1 MERPRIPLDEA
12 QRLAA
17 LHATRL
23 LGSAPEETFDRIT
36 RTAARLFHVPIAL
49 VSLIDKD
56 RQWFKSRI
64 GLDACETPRDVSFC
78 GHAILSDEPLVVPDA
93 ARDAR
98 FVDNPLVTGAPHLR
112 FYAGVQLYSVERKKI
127 GTLCVIDRKPR
138 RLGPDDLDALR
149 DLARMI
155 EQLVYHRQLAM
166 AAQSMSERLQDEQ
179 SARGCAVPG
188 HAAPSGELAW
198 LVAHDLLTGLP
209 NRQAMLR
216 AIQHSIALWREHGRP
231 ALVACI
237 NVDRFK
243 HFNELLGHRAG
254 DQILVAIA
262 TSLQALLREGDML
275 ARAGSD
281 EFLVL
286 LHARD
291 EHPEPE
297 RALDRIMNA
306 VNRAI
311 PIPGGEIA
319 LTCCIGSALLP
330 QDGTD
335 ADALLNNAVTA
346 LRHAK
351 AQGRGAMVR
360 FTPDLRTEH
369 GRRLTLESHL
379 RRAIAQEELFV
390 EYQPKVDLRSETLA
404 GFEALVRWRHPDY
417 GVIRPDEFIP
427 IAEESGMI
435 VAVGEWVLRSAVVQL
450 GAWRAQG
457 LPPVPVAVNLSARQ
471 FLQSDVVATVGAQLE
486 QSGLSPALLELE
498 LTESVSMA
506 DPERSVVVMRGLGAL
521 GVMLSIDDFGTGYS
535 SFAYLRRLPLDKLKI
550 DKSFVQDM
558 AHSAESSAI
567 VQAIVAMAHR
577 LQLAV
582 IAEGVETA
590 DQVAALR
597 KAECDQIQGYYY
609 SRPLPAEDCAG
620 FIRRYCAESA
630 AESANTSGRPAAAG

>member
-36 RTAARLFHVPIAL
+36 RTAARLLGVPIAL

-56 RQWFKSRI
+56 RQWFKSRT
-64 GLDACETPRDVSFC
+64 GLDACETSREISFC
-78 GHAILSDEPLVVPDA
+78 GHAILTDEPLVVPDA
-93 ARDAR
+93 AQDAR
-98 FVDNPLVTGAPHLR
+98 FVDNPLVTGDMHLR
-112 FYAGVQLYSVERKKI
+112 FYAGVQLYSVDRKKI
-127 GTLCVIDRKPR
+127 GTLCVIDSKPR
-138 RLGPDDLDALR
+138 QLGPGELDALR
-149 DLARMI
+149 DLARMV

-166 AAQSMSERLQDEQ
+166 AAQSLSERLQDASQ
-179 SARGCAVPG
+179 APG
-188 HAAPSGELAW
+188 GAAPASGELAW

-216 AIQHSIALWREHGRP
+216 AIQGSVNSWRADGTP

-243 HFNELLGHRAG
+243 RFNETLGHRAG
-254 DQILVAIA
+254 DDILVGLA
-262 TSLQALLREGDML
+262 TSLQSLLREGDML

-286 LHARD
+286 LHARG
-291 EHPEPE
+291 EQPEPE
-297 RALDRIMNA
+297 RALDRIMA
-306 VNRAI
+306 ASNRAV
-311 PIPGGEIA
+311 PTPEGEIA
-319 LTCCIGSALLP
+319 LTCSIGTTLLP
-330 QDGTD
+330 QDGDD

-346 LRHAK
+346 MRHAK
-351 AQGRGAMVR
+351 AQGRGAIVR

-379 RRAIAQEELFV
+379 RRAIAQDELFLQ
-390 EYQPKVDLRSETLA
+390 YQPKVDLRSGGLA
-404 GFEALVRWRHPDY
+404 GFEALVRWRHPEY
-417 GVIRPDEFIP
+417 GVIPPDEFIP

-435 VAVGEWVLRSAVVQL
+435 VPIGEWVLRSAVAQL
-450 GAWRAQG
+450 AAWRADG
-457 LPPVPVAVNLSARQ
+457 LPPAPVAVNLSARQ
-471 FLQSDVVATVGAQLE
+471 FLQSDVIAMVDEQLRE
-486 QSGLSPALLELE
+486 SGLEPALLELE

-506 DPERSVVVMRGLGAL
+506 DPERSVVVMRGLGDL

-535 SFAYLRRLPLDKLKI
+535 SFGYLRRLPLDKLKI

-597 KAECDQIQGYYY
+597 KADCDQIQGYYY
-609 SRPLPAEDCAG
+609 SRPLAVDDCAA
-620 FIRRYCAESA
+620 FIRRY
-630 AESANTSGRPAAAG
+630 AAGRAGA

>member
-36 RTAARLFHVPIAL
+36 RTAARLLDVPIAL
-49 VSLIDKD
+49 VSLVDKD
-56 RQWFKSRI
+56 RQWFKSRT

-78 GHAILSDEPLVVPDA
+78 GHAILADEPLVVPDA
-93 ARDAR
+93 ASDAR
-98 FVDNPLVTGAPHLR
+98 FADNPLVTGSPHLR
-112 FYAGVQLYSVERKKI
+112 FYAGVQLYSVDRKKI

-138 RLGPDDLDALR
+138 QLAAGELDALR
-149 DLARMI
+149 DLARMV

-166 AAQSMSERLQDEQ
+166 AAQSLSERLDDECQ
-179 SARGCAVPG
+179 GREHG
-188 HAAPSGELAW
+188 AAPNGELAW

-216 AIQHSIALWREHGRP
+216 AIQQSITGWREDGTP

-243 HFNELLGHRAG
+243 RFNELLGHRAG
-254 DQILVAIA
+254 DEILVAIA

-281 EFLVL
+281 EFLLL
-286 LHARD
+286 LHARG

-297 RALDRIMNA
+297 RALDRIMA
-306 VNRAI
+306 AANRAI
-311 PIPGGEIA
+311 PTPDGEIA
-319 LTCCIGSALLP
+319 LTCSIGTTLLP
-330 QDGTD
+330 QDGDD

-346 LRHAK
+346 MRTAK
-351 AQGRGAMVR
+351 AQGRGQIVR
-360 FTPDLRTEH
+360 FNPSLRTEH
-369 GRRLTLESHL
+369 GRRFTLESHL
-379 RRAIAQEELFV
+379 RRAIAQDELFV
-390 EYQPKVDLRSETLA
+390 QYQPKVDLRSGTLA
-404 GFEALVRWRHPDY
+404 GFEALVRWRHPEY
-417 GVIRPDEFIP
+417 GVIPPDEFIP
-427 IAEESGMI
+427 IAEETGMI
-435 VAVGEWVLRSAVVQL
+435 VPIGEWVLHTAVAQL
-450 GAWRAQG
+450 AAWRPDG
-457 LPPVPVAVNLSARQ
+457 LPLAPVAVNLSARQ
-471 FLQSDVVATVGAQLE
+471 FLQSDVIAMVGEQLK
-486 QSGLSPALLELE
+486 QSGLEPTLLELE

-506 DPERSVVVMRGLGAL
+506 DPERSVVVMRGLGDL

-597 KAECDQIQGYYY
+597 KADCDQIQGYYY
-609 SRPLPAEDCAG
+609 SKPLAAEDCAE
-620 FIRRYCAESA
+620 FIRCYA
-630 AESANTSGRPAAAG
+630 AKTAAGA

>member
-36 RTAARLFHVPIAL
+36 RTAARLLGVPIAL
-49 VSLIDKD
+49 VSLIDRD
-56 RQWFKSRI
+56 RQWFKSRT
-64 GLDACETPRDVSFC
+64 GLDACETPREISFC
-78 GHAILSDEPLVVPDA
+78 GHAILGDEPLVVPDA
-93 ARDAR
+93 AQDAR
-98 FVDNPLVTGAPHLR
+98 FVDNPLVTGDMQLR
-112 FYAGVQLYSVERKKI
+112 FYAGVQLYSVDRKKI
-127 GTLCVIDRKPR
+127 GTLCVIDSKPR
-138 RLGPDDLDALR
+138 QLGPGDLDALR
-149 DLARMI
+149 DLARMV

-166 AAQSMSERLQDEQ
+166 AAQSLSERLQDCPP
-179 SARGCAVPG
+179 APG
-188 HAAPSGELAW
+188 GSPASGELAW

-216 AIQHSIALWREHGRP
+216 AIQGSIAGWRADGTP

-243 HFNELLGHRAG
+243 RFNETLGHRAG
-254 DQILVAIA
+254 DEILVGLA

-281 EFLVL
+281 EFLLL
-286 LHARD
+286 LHARG

-297 RALDRIMNA
+297 RAFDRIMA
-306 VNRAI
+306 AANRAI
-311 PIPGGEIA
+311 PTPDGEIA
-319 LTCCIGSALLP
+319 LTCSIGTTLLP
-330 QDGTD
+330 QDGDD

-346 LRHAK
+346 MRHAK
-351 AQGRGAMVR
+351 AQGRGEIVR
-360 FTPDLRTEH
+360 FTPELRTEH

-379 RRAIAQEELFV
+379 RRAIAQDELFLQ
-390 EYQPKVDLRSETLA
+390 YQPKVDLRSGGLA
-404 GFEALVRWRHPDY
+404 GFEALVRWRHPEY
-417 GVIRPDEFIP
+417 GVIPPDEFIP

-435 VAVGEWVLRSAVVQL
+435 VPIGEWVLRSAVGQL
-450 GAWRAQG
+450 AAWRAQG
-457 LPPVPVAVNLSARQ
+457 LPLAPVAVNLSARQ
-471 FLQSDVVATVGAQLE
+471 FLQSDVIAMVGELLE
-486 QSGLSPALLELE
+486 QSGVAPGLLELE

-506 DPERSVVVMRGLGAL
+506 DPERSVVVMRGLGDI

-535 SFAYLRRLPLDKLKI
+535 SFGYLRRLPLDKLKI

-597 KAECDQIQGYYY
+597 KADCDQIQGYYY
-609 SRPLPAEDCAG
+609 SRPLAVEDCAA
-620 FIRRYCAESA
+620 FIRQYA
-630 AESANTSGRPAAAG
+630 AGPANT

>member
-1 MERPRIPLDEA
+1 MERPRLPVDEA

-23 LGSAPEETFDRIT
+23 LGSAPEESYDRVT
-36 RTAARLFHVPIAL
+36 RTATRLFGVPIAL
-49 VSLIDKD
+49 VSLVDRD
-56 RQWFKSRI
+56 RQWFKSRT
-64 GLDACETPRDVSFC
+64 GLETPETPRDISFC
-78 GHAILSDEPLVVPDA
+78 AHAILADEGLVVPDA
-93 ARDAR
+93 ARDPR
-98 FVDNPLVTGAPHLR
+98 FADNPLVTGEPHLR
-112 FYAGVQLYSVERKKI
+112 FYAGVPLYSVERKKI
-127 GTLCVIDRKPR
+127 GTLCIIDRRPR
-138 RLGPDDLDALR
+138 RLDLGQLDALR
-149 DLARMI
+149 DLARMV
-155 EQLVYHRQLAM
+155 EGLVYHRQLAM
-166 AAQSMSERLQDEQ
+166 AAQSLSERLQDL
-179 SARGCAVPG
+179 SVPDGDTRGTPG
-188 HAAPSGELAW
+188 GELAW

-216 AIQHSIALWREHGRP
+216 AIGRSIANWRARRTP

-237 NVDRFK
+237 NIDRFK

-254 DQILVAIA
+254 DEILMAIA
-262 TSLQALLREGDML
+262 TSLQALLREGDLL

-286 LHARD
+286 LHANGED
-291 EHPEPE
+291 PAPE
-297 RALDRIMNA
+297 RALERLMA
-306 VNRAI
+306 ATNRAV
-311 PIPGGEIA
+311 PTPGGEIA

-330 QDGTD
+330 RDGMD

-360 FTPDLRTEH
+360 YAPDLRTEQ

-390 EYQPKVDLRSETLA
+390 EYQPKVELRSDTLA
-404 GFEALVRWRHPDY
+404 GFEALVRWRHPEY
-417 GVIRPDEFIP
+417 GVIAPDEFIP

-435 VAVGEWVLRSAVVQL
+435 VPIGEWVLRSAVAQL
-450 GAWRAQG
+450 AAWRDAG
-457 LPPVPVAVNLSARQ
+457 LPLAPVAVNLSARQ
-471 FLQSDVVATVGAQLE
+471 FLQSEVVETVGGLLAE
-486 QSGLSPALLELE
+486 SGLAPGLLELE

-521 GVMLSIDDFGTGYS
+521 GVMLSIDDFGTGFS
-535 SFAYLRRLPLDKLKI
+535 SFSYLRRLPLDKLKI

-577 LQLAV
+577 LKLAV
-582 IAEGVETA
+582 IAEGVENA

-597 KAECDQIQGYYY
+597 RAECDQIQGFYY
-609 SRPLPAEDCAG
+609 SRPLAAADCAD
-620 FIRRYCAESA
+620 FIRQYA
-630 AESANTSGRPAAAG
+630 ANGAGPLKTPQAPGLPI

>member
-36 RTAARLFHVPIAL
+36 RTAARLLGVPIAL

-56 RQWFKSRI
+56 RQWFKSRT
-64 GLDACETPRDVSFC
+64 GLDACETPRDISFC

-93 ARDAR
+93 AQDAR
-98 FVDNPLVTGAPHLR
+98 FVDNPLVTGDMHLR
-112 FYAGVQLYSVERKKI
+112 FYAGVQLYSVDRKKI
-127 GTLCVIDRKPR
+127 GTLCVIDSRPR
-138 RLGPDDLDALR
+138 QLGPGELDALR
-149 DLARMI
+149 DLARMV

-166 AAQSMSERLQDEQ
+166 AAQSLSERLQD
-179 SARGCAVPG
+179 CAPAPG
-188 HAAPSGELAW
+188 GSPASGDLAW

-216 AIQHSIALWREHGRP
+216 AIQGSIAGWRADGTP

-243 HFNELLGHRAG
+243 RFNETLGHRAG
-254 DQILVAIA
+254 DEILVGLA

-281 EFLVL
+281 EFLLL
-286 LHARD
+286 LHARG

-297 RALDRIMNA
+297 RAFDRIMA
-306 VNRAI
+306 AANRAI
-311 PIPGGEIA
+311 PTPDGEIA
-319 LTCCIGSALLP
+319 LTCSIGTTLLP
-330 QDGTD
+330 QDGDD

-346 LRHAK
+346 MRHAK
-351 AQGRGAMVR
+351 AQGRGEIVR
-360 FTPDLRTEH
+360 FTPELRTEH

-379 RRAIAQEELFV
+379 RRAIAQDELFLQ
-390 EYQPKVDLRSETLA
+390 YQPKVDLRSGGLA
-404 GFEALVRWRHPDY
+404 GFEALVRWRHPEY
-417 GVIRPDEFIP
+417 GVIPPDEFIP

-435 VAVGEWVLRSAVVQL
+435 VPIGEWVLRSAVGQL
-450 GAWRAQG
+450 AAWRAQG
-457 LPPVPVAVNLSARQ
+457 LPLAPVAVNLSARQ
-471 FLQSDVVATVGAQLE
+471 FLQSDVIAMVGELLE
-486 QSGLSPALLELE
+486 QSGVAPGLLELE

-506 DPERSVVVMRGLGAL
+506 DPERSVVVMRGLGDL

-535 SFAYLRRLPLDKLKI
+535 SFGYLRRLPLDKLKI

-597 KAECDQIQGYYY
+597 KADCDQIQGYYY
-609 SRPLPAEDCAG
+609 SRPLAVDDCAA
-620 FIRRYCAESA
+620 FIRQYA
-630 AESANTSGRPAAAG
+630 AEPAGGSPVSAKT

>member
-36 RTAARLFHVPIAL
+36 RTAARLLGVPIAL

-56 RQWFKSRI
+56 RQWFKSRT
-64 GLDACETPRDVSFC
+64 GLDACETSREISFC
-78 GHAILSDEPLVVPDA
+78 GHAILTDEPLVVPDA
-93 ARDAR
+93 AQDAR
-98 FVDNPLVTGAPHLR
+98 FVDNPLVTGDMHLR
-112 FYAGVQLYSVERKKI
+112 FYAGVQLYSVDRKKI
-127 GTLCVIDRKPR
+127 GTLCVIDSKPR
-138 RLGPDDLDALR
+138 QLGPGELDALR
-149 DLARMI
+149 DLARMV

-166 AAQSMSERLQDEQ
+166 AAQSLSERLQDASQ
-179 SARGCAVPG
+179 APG
-188 HAAPSGELAW
+188 GAAPASGELAW

-216 AIQHSIALWREHGRP
+216 AIQGSVNSWRADGTP

-243 HFNELLGHRAG
+243 RFNETLGHRAG
-254 DQILVAIA
+254 DDILVGLA
-262 TSLQALLREGDML
+262 TSLQSLLREGDML

-286 LHARD
+286 LHARG
-291 EHPEPE
+291 EQPEPE
-297 RALDRIMNA
+297 RALDRIMA
-306 VNRAI
+306 ASNRAV
-311 PIPGGEIA
+311 PTPEGEIA
-319 LTCCIGSALLP
+319 LTCSIGTTLLP
-330 QDGTD
+330 QDGDD

-346 LRHAK
+346 MRHAK
-351 AQGRGAMVR
+351 AQGRGAIVR

-379 RRAIAQEELFV
+379 RRAIAQDELFLQ
-390 EYQPKVDLRSETLA
+390 YQPKVDLRSGGLA
-404 GFEALVRWRHPDY
+404 GFEALVRWRHPEY
-417 GVIRPDEFIP
+417 GVIPPDEFIP

-435 VAVGEWVLRSAVVQL
+435 VPIGEWVLRSAVAQL
-450 GAWRAQG
+450 AAWRADG
-457 LPPVPVAVNLSARQ
+457 LPPAPVAVNLSARQ
-471 FLQSDVVATVGAQLE
+471 FLQSDVIAMVDEQLRE
-486 QSGLSPALLELE
+486 SGLDPALLELE

-506 DPERSVVVMRGLGAL
+506 DPERSVVVMRGLGDL

-535 SFAYLRRLPLDKLKI
+535 SFGYLRRLPLDKLKI

-597 KAECDQIQGYYY
+597 QADCDQIQGYYY
-609 SRPLPAEDCAG
+609 SRPLAVEDCAA
-620 FIRRYCAESA
+620 FIRRY
-630 AESANTSGRPAAAG
+630 AAGRAGA

>member
-1 MERPRIPLDEA
+1 MERPRIPPDEA

-23 LGSAPEETFDRIT
+23 LGSAPEESFDRIT
-36 RTAARLFHVPIAL
+36 RTAARLLGVPIAL

-56 RQWFKSRI
+56 RQWFKSRT
-64 GLDACETPRDVSFC
+64 GLDTCETPREISFC

-93 ARDAR
+93 AQDAR
-98 FVDNPLVTGAPHLR
+98 FVDNPLVTGDMHLR

-127 GTLCVIDRKPR
+127 GTLCVIDSKPR
-138 RLGPDDLDALR
+138 QLGPGELEALR
-149 DLARMI
+149 DLARMV
-155 EQLVYHRQLAM
+155 EQLIYHRQLAM
-166 AAQSMSERLQDEQ
+166 AAQSLSERLRDCPP
-179 SARGCAVPG
+179 APG
-188 HAAPSGELAW
+188 DAPASGELAW

-216 AIQHSIALWREHGRP
+216 AIQGSIAGWRADGTP

-237 NVDRFK
+237 NIDRFK
-243 HFNELLGHRAG
+243 RFNETLGHRAG
-254 DQILVAIA
+254 DEILVGLA

-281 EFLVL
+281 EFLLL
-286 LHARD
+286 LHARG

-297 RALDRIMNA
+297 RAFDRIMA
-306 VNRAI
+306 ATNRAV
-311 PIPGGEIA
+311 PTPDGEIA
-319 LTCCIGSALLP
+319 LTCSIGTASLP
-330 QDGTD
+330 QDGDD

-346 LRHAK
+346 MRHAK
-351 AQGRGAMVR
+351 AQGRGEMVR
-360 FTPDLRTEH
+360 FTPELRTEH

-379 RRAIAQEELFV
+379 RRAIAQDELFLQ
-390 EYQPKVDLRSETLA
+390 YQPKEDLRSGALA
-404 GFEALVRWRHPDY
+404 GFEALVRWRHPEY
-417 GVIRPDEFIP
+417 GVIPPDEFIP

-435 VAVGEWVLRSAVVQL
+435 VPIGEWVLRSVVGQL
-450 GAWRAQG
+450 ATWRAQG
-457 LPPVPVAVNLSARQ
+457 LPLAPVAVNLSARQ
-471 FLQSDVVATVGAQLE
+471 FLQSDVVAMVGELLAQSELAP
-486 QSGLSPALLELE
+486 GLLELE

-535 SFAYLRRLPLDKLKI
+535 SFGYLRRLPLDKLKI

-597 KAECDQIQGYYY
+597 KADCDQIQGYYY
-609 SRPLPAEDCAG
+609 SRPLAVEDCAD
-620 FIRRYCAESA
+620 FIRQSA
-630 AESANTSGRPAAAG
+630 AEPAAGSSDLAKA

>member
-23 LGSAPEETFDRIT
+23 LGSPPEETFDRIT
-36 RTAARLFHVPIAL
+36 RTAARLLDVPIAL

-56 RQWFKSRI
+56 RQWFKSRT
-64 GLDACETPRDVSFC
+64 GLDASETPREISFC
-78 GHAILSDEPLVVPDA
+78 GHAILADEPLVVPDA
-93 ARDAR
+93 AQDAR
-98 FVDNPLVTGAPHLR
+98 FVDNPLVTGSPHLR
-112 FYAGVQLYSVERKKI
+112 FYAGVQLYSVDRKKI

-138 RLGPDDLDALR
+138 ELGEGELDALR
-149 DLARMI
+149 DLARMV

-166 AAQSMSERLQDEQ
+166 AAQSLSEELQDER
-179 SARGCAVPG
+179 AG
-188 HAAPSGELAW
+188 HHGAHEGGAPASGELAW

-216 AIQHSIALWREHGRP
+216 AIQQSIAGWREHGVT

-243 HFNELLGHRAG
+243 RFNETLGHRAG
-254 DQILVAIA
+254 DEILVGLA

-281 EFLVL
+281 EFLLL
-286 LHARD
+286 LHARG

-297 RALDRIMNA
+297 RAFDRIMA
-306 VNRAI
+306 AASRAI

-319 LTCCIGSALLP
+319 LTCSVGTTVLP
-330 QDGTD
+330 EDGDD

-346 LRHAK
+346 MRHAK
-351 AQGRGAMVR
+351 ALGRGEIVR
-360 FTPDLRTEH
+360 FTPALRTEH

-379 RRAIAQEELFV
+379 RRAIAQDELFV
-390 EYQPKVDLRSETLA
+390 QYQPKVDLRSGCLA
-404 GFEALVRWRHPDY
+404 GFEALVRWRHPEY
-417 GVIRPDEFIP
+417 GIVPPDEFIP

-435 VAVGEWVLRSAVVQL
+435 VPIGEFVLRSAVAQL
-450 GAWRAQG
+450 AAWRAEG
-457 LPPVPVAVNLSARQ
+457 LPLAPVAVNLSARQ
-471 FLQSDVVATVGAQLE
+471 FLQSDVIATVGALLDA
-486 QSGLSPALLELE
+486 SGLAPGLLELE

-506 DPERSVVVMRGLGAL
+506 DPERSVVVMQGLGDL

-535 SFAYLRRLPLDKLKI
+535 SFGYLRRLPLDKLKI

-590 DQVAALR
+590 GQVAALR
-597 KAECDQIQGYYY
+597 KADCDQIQGYYY
-609 SRPLPAEDCAG
+609 SRPLAVEDCAA
-620 FIRRYCAESA
+620 FIRRYAADPSA
-630 AESANTSGRPAAAG
+630 A

>member
-36 RTAARLFHVPIAL
+36 RTAARLLDVPIAL

-56 RQWFKSRI
+56 RQWFKSRT
-64 GLDACETPRDVSFC
+64 GLDAAETPREISFC
-78 GHAILSDEPLVVPDA
+78 GHAILADEPLVVPDA
-93 ARDAR
+93 AQDAR
-98 FVDNPLVTGAPHLR
+98 FADNPLVTGSLHLR

-138 RLGPDDLDALR
+138 QLAPGDLDALR
-149 DLARMI
+149 DLARMV

-166 AAQSMSERLQDEQ
+166 AAQALSESLQDEP
-179 SARGCAVPG
+179 AGGACRDRER
-188 HAAPSGELAW
+188 AAPSGDLAW

-216 AIQHSIALWREHGRP
+216 ALQHSIAGWREHGTP
-231 ALVACI
+231 AVVACI

-254 DQILVAIA
+254 DEILVAIA

-286 LHARD
+286 LHARG

-297 RALDRIMNA
+297 RALDRIMA
-306 VNRAI
+306 AANRAI
-311 PIPGGEIA
+311 PTPGGEIA

-330 QDGTD
+330 QDGMD

-351 AQGRGAMVR
+351 AQGRGVMVR

-390 EYQPKVDLRSETLA
+390 EYQPKVDLRADTLA
-404 GFEALVRWRHPDY
+404 GFEALVRWRHPEY
-417 GVIRPDEFIP
+417 GVIAPDEFIP
-427 IAEESGMI
+427 IAEESGMV
-435 VAVGEWVLRSAVVQL
+435 VAIGEWVLRSAVAQL
-450 GAWRAQG
+450 SAWRSEG
-457 LPPVPVAVNLSARQ
+457 LPLAPVAVNLSARQ
-471 FLQSDVVATVGAQLE
+471 FLQSDVVAMVRAQLA
-486 QSGLSPALLELE
+486 QSGLAPALLELE

-506 DPERSVVVMRGLGAL
+506 DPERSVVVMRALGEL

-577 LQLAV
+577 LQLTV

-609 SRPLPAEDCAG
+609 SKPLAAEDCAA
-620 FIRRYCAESA
+620 FIRRYA
-630 AESANTSGRPAAAG
+630 AEPALDAAAS

>member
-36 RTAARLFHVPIAL
+36 RTAARLLGVPIAL

-56 RQWFKSRI
+56 RQWFKSRT
-64 GLDACETPRDVSFC
+64 GLDACETPRDISFC

-93 ARDAR
+93 AQDAR
-98 FVDNPLVTGAPHLR
+98 FVDNPLVTGDMHLR
-112 FYAGVQLYSVERKKI
+112 FYAGVQLYSVDRKKI
-127 GTLCVIDRKPR
+127 GTLCVIDSRPR
-138 RLGPDDLDALR
+138 QLGPGELDALR
-149 DLARMI
+149 DLARMV

-166 AAQSMSERLQDEQ
+166 AAQSLSERLQD
-179 SARGCAVPG
+179 CAPAPG
-188 HAAPSGELAW
+188 GSPASGELAW

-216 AIQHSIALWREHGRP
+216 AIQGSIAGWRADGTP

-243 HFNELLGHRAG
+243 RFNETLGHRAG
-254 DQILVAIA
+254 DEILVGLA

-281 EFLVL
+281 EFLLL
-286 LHARD
+286 LHARG

-297 RALDRIMNA
+297 RAFDRIMA
-306 VNRAI
+306 AANRAI
-311 PIPGGEIA
+311 PTPDGEIA
-319 LTCCIGSALLP
+319 LTCSIGTTLLP
-330 QDGTD
+330 QDGDD

-346 LRHAK
+346 MRHAK
-351 AQGRGAMVR
+351 AQGRGAIVR
-360 FTPDLRTEH
+360 FTPELRTEH

-379 RRAIAQEELFV
+379 RRAIAQDELFLQ
-390 EYQPKVDLRSETLA
+390 YQPKVDLRSGSLA
-404 GFEALVRWRHPDY
+404 GFEALVRWRHPEY
-417 GVIRPDEFIP
+417 GVIPPDEFIP

-435 VAVGEWVLRSAVVQL
+435 VPIGEWVLRSAVGQMA
-450 GAWRAQG
+450 AWRAQG
-457 LPPVPVAVNLSARQ
+457 LPLAPVAVNLSARQ
-471 FLQSDVVATVGAQLE
+471 FLQSDVIAMVGELLE
-486 QSGLSPALLELE
+486 QSGLAPGLLELE

-506 DPERSVVVMRGLGAL
+506 DPERSVVVMRGLGDL

-535 SFAYLRRLPLDKLKI
+535 SFGYLRRLPLDKLKI

-597 KAECDQIQGYYY
+597 KADCDQIQGYYY
-609 SRPLPAEDCAG
+609 SRPLAVEDCAA
-620 FIRRYCAESA
+620 FIRQYA
-630 AESANTSGRPAAAG
+630 AEPAGGSSVSAKA

>member
-36 RTAARLFHVPIAL
+36 RTAARLLGVPIAL

-56 RQWFKSRI
+56 RQWFKSRT
-64 GLDACETPRDVSFC
+64 GLDACETSREISFC
-78 GHAILSDEPLVVPDA
+78 GHAILTDEPLVVPDA
-93 ARDAR
+93 AQDAR
-98 FVDNPLVTGAPHLR
+98 FVDNPLVTGDMHLR
-112 FYAGVQLYSVERKKI
+112 FYAGVQLYSVDRKKI
-127 GTLCVIDRKPR
+127 GTLCVIDSKPR
-138 RLGPDDLDALR
+138 QLGPGELDALR
-149 DLARMI
+149 DLARMV

-166 AAQSMSERLQDEQ
+166 AAQSLSERLQDASQ
-179 SARGCAVPG
+179 APG
-188 HAAPSGELAW
+188 GAAPASGELAW

-216 AIQHSIALWREHGRP
+216 AIQGSVNSWRADGTP

-243 HFNELLGHRAG
+243 RFNETLGHRAG
-254 DQILVAIA
+254 DDILVGLA
-262 TSLQALLREGDML
+262 TSLQSLLREGDML

-286 LHARD
+286 LHARG
-291 EHPEPE
+291 EQPEPE
-297 RALDRIMNA
+297 RALDRIMA
-306 VNRAI
+306 ASNRAV
-311 PIPGGEIA
+311 PTPEGEIA
-319 LTCCIGSALLP
+319 LTCSIGTTLLP
-330 QDGTD
+330 QDGDD

-346 LRHAK
+346 MRHAK
-351 AQGRGAMVR
+351 AQGRGAIVR

-379 RRAIAQEELFV
+379 RRAIAQDELFLQ
-390 EYQPKVDLRSETLA
+390 YQPKVDLRSGGLA
-404 GFEALVRWRHPDY
+404 GFEALVRWRHPEY
-417 GVIRPDEFIP
+417 GVIPPNEFIP

-435 VAVGEWVLRSAVVQL
+435 VPIGEWVLRSAVAQL
-450 GAWRAQG
+450 AAWRADG
-457 LPPVPVAVNLSARQ
+457 LPPAPVAVNLSARQ
-471 FLQSDVVATVGAQLE
+471 FLQSDVIAMVDEQLRE
-486 QSGLSPALLELE
+486 SGLEPALLELE

-506 DPERSVVVMRGLGAL
+506 DPERSVVVMRGLGDI

-535 SFAYLRRLPLDKLKI
+535 SFGYLRRLPLDKLKI

-597 KAECDQIQGYYY
+597 QADCDQIQGYYY
-609 SRPLPAEDCAG
+609 SRPLAVEDCAA
-620 FIRRYCAESA
+620 FIRRY
-630 AESANTSGRPAAAG
+630 AAGRAGA

>member
-36 RTAARLFHVPIAL
+36 RTAARLLGVPIAL

-56 RQWFKSRI
+56 RQWFKSRT
-64 GLDACETPRDVSFC
+64 GLEACETPREISFC
-78 GHAILSDEPLVVPDA
+78 GHAILTDEPLVVPDA
-93 ARDAR
+93 AQDAR
-98 FVDNPLVTGAPHLR
+98 FVDNPLVTGSMHLR
-112 FYAGVQLYSVERKKI
+112 FYAGVQLYSVDRKKI
-127 GTLCVIDRKPR
+127 GTLCVIDSKPR
-138 RLGPDDLDALR
+138 ALKPGELDALR
-149 DLARMI
+149 DLARMV

-166 AAQSMSERLQDEQ
+166 AAQSLSERLQDE
-179 SARGCAVPG
+179 RPG
-188 HAAPSGELAW
+188 AEHAGAPSGELAW

-216 AIQHSIALWREHGRP
+216 AIGHSIVGWREHGTP
-231 ALVACI
+231 ALIACI

-243 HFNELLGHRAG
+243 RFNENLGHRAG
-254 DQILVAIA
+254 DEILVGLAA
-262 TSLQALLREGDML
+262 SLQALLREGDML

-286 LHARD
+286 LHARG

-297 RALDRIMNA
+297 RALDRIMA
-306 VNRAI
+306 AANRAI
-311 PIPGGEIA
+311 PTPNGEIA
-319 LTCCIGSALLP
+319 LTCSIGTTLLP
-330 QDGTD
+330 QDGDD

-346 LRHAK
+346 MRHAK
-351 AQGRGAMVR
+351 AQGRGAIQR
-360 FTPDLRTEH
+360 FAPELRTEH

-379 RRAIAQEELFV
+379 RRAIAQDELFV
-390 EYQPKVDLRSETLA
+390 QYQPKVDLRSGGLA
-404 GFEALVRWRHPDY
+404 GFEALVRWRHPEF
-417 GVIRPDEFIP
+417 GVIPPDEFIP

-435 VAVGEWVLRSAVVQL
+435 VPIGEWVLRTAVAQL
-450 GAWRAQG
+450 AAWRAEG
-457 LPPVPVAVNLSARQ
+457 LPLAPVAVNLSARQ
-471 FLQSDVVATVGAQLE
+471 FLQSDVIATVGEQLE
-486 QSGLSPALLELE
+486 QSGLAPQLLELE

-506 DPERSVVVMRGLGAL
+506 DPERSVVVMRGLGEL

-535 SFAYLRRLPLDKLKI
+535 SFGYLRRLPLDKLKI

-597 KAECDQIQGYYY
+597 KADCDQIQGYYY
-609 SRPLPAEDCAG
+609 SRPLAAEDCAG
-620 FIRRYCAESA
+620 FIRRYA
-630 AESANTSGRPAAAG
+630 AQPEAGN

>member
-36 RTAARLFHVPIAL
+36 RTAARLLGVPIAL

-56 RQWFKSRI
+56 RQWFKSRT

-78 GHAILSDEPLVVPDA
+78 GHAILADEPMVVPDA
-93 ARDAR
+93 AQDAR
-98 FVDNPLVTGAPHLR
+98 FVDNPLVTGSPHLR
-112 FYAGVQLYSVERKKI
+112 FYAGVQLYSVDRKKI
-127 GTLCVIDRKPR
+127 GTLCVIDREPR
-138 RLGPDDLDALR
+138 ELSPGDLDALR
-149 DLARMI
+149 DLARMV

-166 AAQSMSERLQDEQ
+166 AAQSLSERLADET
-179 SARGCAVPG
+179 SPG
-188 HAAPSGELAW
+188 KGAPSGELAW

-209 NRQAMLR
+209 NRQALLR
-216 AIQHSIALWREHGRP
+216 AIQHSIAAWREDGTP
-231 ALVACI
+231 ALIACI

-243 HFNELLGHRAG
+243 RFNETLGHRAG
-254 DQILVAIA
+254 DEILVALA

-286 LHARD
+286 LHARG

-297 RALDRIMNA
+297 RALERISA
-306 VNRAI
+306 AANRAV

-319 LTCCIGSALLP
+319 LTCSIGTTLLP
-330 QDGTD
+330 QDGED

-346 LRHAK
+346 MRHAK
-351 AQGRGAMVR
+351 AQGRGAIQR

-379 RRAIAQEELFV
+379 RRAIAQDELFV
-390 EYQPKVDLRSETLA
+390 QYQPKVDLRSGTLA
-404 GFEALVRWRHPDY
+404 GFEALVRWRHPEY
-417 GVIRPDEFIP
+417 GVIPPDEFIP

-435 VAVGEWVLRSAVVQL
+435 VPIGEWVLRTAVAQL
-450 GAWRAQG
+450 AAWRAEG
-457 LPPVPVAVNLSARQ
+457 LPLAPVAVNLSARQ
-471 FLQSDVVATVGAQLE
+471 FLQSDVIAMVGDQLA
-486 QSGLSPALLELE
+486 QSGLAPELLELE

-506 DPERSVVVMRGLGAL
+506 DPERSVVVMQGLGEL

-535 SFAYLRRLPLDKLKI
+535 SFGYLRRLPLDKLKI

-558 AHSAESSAI
+558 ASSAESSAI

-590 DQVAALR
+590 EQVAALR

-609 SRPLPAEDCAG
+609 SRPLAVEDCAA
-620 FIRRYCAESA
+620 FIRRYA
-630 AESANTSGRPAAAG
+630 AEPVGG

>member
-1 MERPRIPLDEA
+1 MERPRIPTDEA

-23 LGSAPEETFDRIT
+23 LGSPPEESFDRIT
-36 RTAARLFHVPIAL
+36 RTAARLLGVPIAL

-56 RQWFKSRI
+56 RQWFKSRT
-64 GLDACETPRDVSFC
+64 GLDTCETPRAISFC

-93 ARDAR
+93 AQDAR
-98 FVDNPLVTGAPHLR
+98 FVDNPLVTGDMHLR

-138 RLGPDDLDALR
+138 RLGPGELEALR
-149 DLARMI
+149 DLARMV
-155 EQLVYHRQLAM
+155 EQLIYHRQLAM
-166 AAQSMSERLQDEQ
+166 AAQSLSERLRDCPPAAGDA
-179 SARGCAVPG
+179 SA
-188 HAAPSGELAW
+188 SGELVW

-216 AIQHSIALWREHGRP
+216 AIQGSIAGWRADGTP

-237 NVDRFK
+237 NIDRFK
-243 HFNELLGHRAG
+243 RFNETLGHRAG
-254 DQILVAIA
+254 DEILVGLA

-281 EFLVL
+281 EFLLL
-286 LHARD
+286 LHARG

-297 RALDRIMNA
+297 RAFDRIMA
-306 VNRAI
+306 ASNRAI
-311 PIPGGEIA
+311 PTPDGEIA
-319 LTCCIGSALLP
+319 LTCSIGTASLP
-330 QDGTD
+330 QDGDD

-346 LRHAK
+346 MRHAK
-351 AQGRGAMVR
+351 AQGRGEIVR
-360 FTPDLRTEH
+360 FTPELRTEH

-379 RRAIAQEELFV
+379 RRAIAQDELFLQ
-390 EYQPKVDLRSETLA
+390 YQPKVDLRSGALA
-404 GFEALVRWRHPDY
+404 GLEALVRWRHPEY
-417 GVIRPDEFIP
+417 GVIPPDEFIP

-435 VAVGEWVLRSAVVQL
+435 VPIGEWVLRSAVGQL
-450 GAWRAQG
+450 TAWRAQG
-457 LPPVPVAVNLSARQ
+457 LPLAPVAVNLSARQ
-471 FLQSDVVATVGAQLE
+471 FLQSDVVAMVAGLLAQSELAP
-486 QSGLSPALLELE
+486 GLLELE

-506 DPERSVVVMRGLGAL
+506 DPERSVVVMRGLGEL

-535 SFAYLRRLPLDKLKI
+535 SFGYLRRLPLDKLKI

-597 KAECDQIQGYYY
+597 KADCDEIQGYYY
-609 SRPLPAEDCAG
+609 SRPLAVQDCAA
-620 FIRRYCAESA
+620 FIRQYA
-630 AESANTSGRPAAAG
+630 AEPASGSSALAKA

>member
-23 LGSAPEETFDRIT
+23 LGTAPEETFDRVT
-36 RTAARLFHVPIAL
+36 RTAARLLDVPIAL

-56 RQWFKSRI
+56 RQWFKSRV
-64 GLDACETPRDVSFC
+64 GLDACETSRDVSFC
-78 GHAILSDEPLVVPDA
+78 AHAILADEPLVVPDA

-98 FVDNPLVTGAPHLR
+98 FADNPLVTGSPNLR

-138 RLGPDDLDALR
+138 QLGPGELDALR
-149 DLARMI
+149 DLARMV

-166 AAQSMSERLQDEQ
+166 AAQSLSERLHDEQ
-179 SARGCAVPG
+179 
-188 HAAPSGELAW
+188 AAHGNLQPNGELAW

-216 AIQHSIALWREHGRP
+216 AIQHSILRWREDGTQ
-231 ALVACI
+231 ALAACI

-243 HFNELLGHRAG
+243 HFNELLGHHAG
-254 DQILVAIA
+254 DEILVAIA
-262 TSLQALLREGDML
+262 TSLQSLLREGDML

-286 LHARD
+286 LHARG
-291 EHPEPE
+291 EHSVPQ
-297 RALDRIMNA
+297 RALDRLMA
-306 VNRAI
+306 ATNRAI
-311 PIPGGEIA
+311 PTPGGEIA

-330 QDGTD
+330 QDGED

-351 AQGRGAMVR
+351 ALGRGVMVE
-360 FTPDLRTEH
+360 FTPDLRTEN

-379 RRAIAQEELFV
+379 RRAIAQDELFV
-390 EYQPKVDLRSETLA
+390 HYQPKVALESNQLA
-404 GFEALVRWRHPDY
+404 GFEALVRWRHPEF
-417 GVIRPDEFIP
+417 GVIAPDEFIP

-435 VAVGEWVLRSAVVQL
+435 VQVGEWVLRTAVAQL
-450 GAWRAQG
+450 VAWRDQG
-457 LPPVPVAVNLSARQ
+457 LPLAPVAVNLSARQ
-471 FLQSDVVATVGAQLE
+471 FLHGDVIAMVEAQLS
-486 QSGLSPALLELE
+486 QSGLPAGLLELE

-506 DPERSVVVMRGLGAL
+506 DPERSVVVMRGLGEL
-521 GVMLSIDDFGTGYS
+521 GVQLSIDDFGTGYS
-535 SFAYLRRLPLDKLKI
+535 SFGYLRRLPLDKLKI

-558 AHSAESSAI
+558 ASSAESSAI

-609 SRPLPAEDCAG
+609 SRPLAAQDCAE
-620 FIRRYCAESA
+620 FIRRYCA
-630 AESANTSGRPAAAG
+630 PAAASPPAAGG

>member
-36 RTAARLFHVPIAL
+36 RTAARLLGVPIAL

-56 RQWFKSRI
+56 RQWFKSRT
-64 GLDACETPRDVSFC
+64 GLDACETPREISFC

-93 ARDAR
+93 AQDAR
-98 FVDNPLVTGAPHLR
+98 FVDNPLVTGDMHLR
-112 FYAGVQLYSVERKKI
+112 FYAGVQLYSVDRKKI
-127 GTLCVIDRKPR
+127 GNLCVIDSRPR
-138 RLGPDDLDALR
+138 QLGPGELDALR
-149 DLARMI
+149 DLARMV

-166 AAQSMSERLQDEQ
+166 AAQSLSERLQD
-179 SARGCAVPG
+179 CAPAPG
-188 HAAPSGELAW
+188 GSPASGELAW

-216 AIQHSIALWREHGRP
+216 AIQGSIAGWRADGTP

-243 HFNELLGHRAG
+243 RFNETLGHRAG
-254 DQILVAIA
+254 DEILVGLA

-281 EFLVL
+281 EFLLL
-286 LHARD
+286 LHARG

-297 RALDRIMNA
+297 RALDRIMA
-306 VNRAI
+306 AANRAI
-311 PIPGGEIA
+311 PTPDGEIA
-319 LTCCIGSALLP
+319 LTCSIGTTLLP
-330 QDGTD
+330 QDGDD

-346 LRHAK
+346 MRHAK
-351 AQGRGAMVR
+351 AQGRGAIVR
-360 FTPDLRTEH
+360 FTPELRTEH

-379 RRAIAQEELFV
+379 RRAIAQDELFV
-390 EYQPKVDLRSETLA
+390 EYQPKVDLRSGGLA
-404 GFEALVRWRHPDY
+404 GFEALVRWRHPEY
-417 GVIRPDEFIP
+417 GVIPPDEFIP

-435 VAVGEWVLRSAVVQL
+435 VPIGEWVLRSAVGQL
-450 GAWRAQG
+450 AAWRAQG
-457 LPPVPVAVNLSARQ
+457 LPPAPVAVNLSARQ
-471 FLQSDVVATVGAQLE
+471 FLQSDVIAMVGELLE
-486 QSGLSPALLELE
+486 QSGLAPGLLELE

-506 DPERSVVVMRGLGAL
+506 DPERSVVVMRGLGDL

-535 SFAYLRRLPLDKLKI
+535 SFGYLRRLPLDKLKI

-597 KAECDQIQGYYY
+597 KADCDQIQGYYY
-609 SRPLPAEDCAG
+609 SRPLAVEDCAA
-620 FIRRYCAESA
+620 FIRQYA
-630 AESANTSGRPAAAG
+630 AEPAGGSSVAAKA

>member
-36 RTAARLFHVPIAL
+36 RIAARLLGVPIAL
-49 VSLIDKD
+49 VSLIDRD
-56 RQWFKSRI
+56 RQWFKSRT
-64 GLDACETPRDVSFC
+64 GLDACETPRDISFC
-78 GHAILSDEPLVVPDA
+78 GHAILSDEPMVVPDA
-93 ARDAR
+93 AQDAR
-98 FVDNPLVTGAPHLR
+98 FVDNPLVTGSMQLR
-112 FYAGVQLYSVERKKI
+112 FYAGVQLYSVDRKKI
-127 GTLCVIDRKPR
+127 GTLCVIDSKPR
-138 RLGPDDLDALR
+138 HLDPGELDALR
-149 DLARMI
+149 DLARMV

-166 AAQSMSERLQDEQ
+166 AAQSLSERLQDAAQ
-179 SARGCAVPG
+179 APG
-188 HAAPSGELAW
+188 RTPATGELAW

-216 AIQHSIALWREHGRP
+216 AIQRSIAGWRQDGTP

-237 NVDRFK
+237 NIDRFK
-243 HFNELLGHRAG
+243 RFNETLGHRAG
-254 DQILVAIA
+254 DEILVGLA
-262 TSLQALLREGDML
+262 TSLQSLLREGDML

-286 LHARD
+286 LHARG

-297 RALDRIMNA
+297 RALDRIMA
-306 VNRAI
+306 ASNRAI
-311 PIPGGEIA
+311 PTPDGEIA
-319 LTCCIGSALLP
+319 LTCSIGTTLLP
-330 QDGTD
+330 QDGDD

-346 LRHAK
+346 MRHAK
-351 AQGRGAMVR
+351 AQGRGAIVR
-360 FTPDLRTEH
+360 FKPELRTEH
-369 GRRLTLESHL
+369 GRHLTLESHL
-379 RRAIAQEELFV
+379 RRAIAQDELLV
-390 EYQPKVDLRSETLA
+390 LYQPKADLRGSSLA
-404 GFEALVRWRHPDY
+404 GFEALVRWRHPDF
-417 GVIRPDEFIP
+417 GLIAPDEFIP

-435 VAVGEWVLRSAVVQL
+435 VPIGEWVLRSAVAQL
-450 GAWRAQG
+450 AAWRAEG

-471 FLQSDVVATVGAQLE
+471 FLQSDVVATVG
-486 QSGLSPALLELE
+486 GLLDEAKLAPGLLELE

-506 DPERSVVVMRGLGAL
+506 DPERSVVVMRGLGEL

-535 SFAYLRRLPLDKLKI
+535 SFGYLRRLPLDKLKI

-577 LQLAV
+577 LQLTV
-582 IAEGVETA
+582 VAEGVETA

-609 SRPLPAEDCAG
+609 SRPLEARDCAA
-620 FIRRYCAESA
+620 FIRRYA
-630 AESANTSGRPAAAG
+630 ADPTRA

>member
-36 RTAARLFHVPIAL
+36 RTAARLLGVPIAL

-56 RQWFKSRI
+56 RQWFKSRT
-64 GLDACETPRDVSFC
+64 GLDACETPREISFC

-93 ARDAR
+93 AQDAR
-98 FVDNPLVTGAPHLR
+98 FVDNPLVTGDMHLR
-112 FYAGVQLYSVERKKI
+112 FYAGVQLYSVDRKKI
-127 GTLCVIDRKPR
+127 GTLCVIDSKPR
-138 RLGPDDLDALR
+138 QLGPGELDALR
-149 DLARMI
+149 DLARMV

-166 AAQSMSERLQDEQ
+166 AAQSLSERLQDCPP
-179 SARGCAVPG
+179 APG
-188 HAAPSGELAW
+188 GSPASGELAW

-216 AIQHSIALWREHGRP
+216 AIQGSIAGWRTDGTP

-243 HFNELLGHRAG
+243 RFNETLGHRAG
-254 DQILVAIA
+254 DEILVGLA

-281 EFLVL
+281 EFLLL
-286 LHARD
+286 LHARG

-297 RALDRIMNA
+297 RAFDRIMA
-306 VNRAI
+306 AANRAI
-311 PIPGGEIA
+311 PTPDGEIA
-319 LTCCIGSALLP
+319 LTCSIGTTLLP
-330 QDGTD
+330 QDGDD

-346 LRHAK
+346 MRHAK
-351 AQGRGAMVR
+351 AQGRGEIVR
-360 FTPDLRTEH
+360 FTPELRTEH

-379 RRAIAQEELFV
+379 RRAIAQDELFLQ
-390 EYQPKVDLRSETLA
+390 YQPKVDLRSGGLA
-404 GFEALVRWRHPDY
+404 GFEALERWRHPEY
-417 GVIRPDEFIP
+417 GVIPPDEFIP

-435 VAVGEWVLRSAVVQL
+435 VPIGEWVLRSAVGQL
-450 GAWRAQG
+450 AAWRAQG
-457 LPPVPVAVNLSARQ
+457 LPLAPVAVNLSARQ
-471 FLQSDVVATVGAQLE
+471 FLQSDVIAMVGELLE
-486 QSGLSPALLELE
+486 QSGVAPGLLELE

-506 DPERSVVVMRGLGAL
+506 DPERSVVVMRGLGDI

-535 SFAYLRRLPLDKLKI
+535 SFGYLRRLPLDKLKI

-567 VQAIVAMAHR
+567 VQAIVAMAHS

-597 KAECDQIQGYYY
+597 KADCDQIQGYYY
-609 SRPLPAEDCAG
+609 SRPLAVEDCAA
-620 FIRRYCAESA
+620 FIRQYA
-630 AESANTSGRPAAAG
+630 AGPANT

>member
-36 RTAARLFHVPIAL
+36 RTAARLLGVPIAL

-56 RQWFKSRI
+56 RQWFKSRT
-64 GLDACETPRDVSFC
+64 GLDACETPREISFC

-93 ARDAR
+93 AQDAR
-98 FVDNPLVTGAPHLR
+98 FVDNPLVTGDMHLR
-112 FYAGVQLYSVERKKI
+112 FYAGVQLYSVDRKKI
-127 GTLCVIDRKPR
+127 GTLCVIDSKPR
-138 RLGPDDLDALR
+138 QLGPGDLDALR
-149 DLARMI
+149 DLARMV

-166 AAQSMSERLQDEQ
+166 AAQSLSERLQDCPP
-179 SARGCAVPG
+179 APG
-188 HAAPSGELAW
+188 GSPASGELAW

-216 AIQHSIALWREHGRP
+216 AIQGSIAGWRADGTP

-243 HFNELLGHRAG
+243 RFNETLGHRAG
-254 DQILVAIA
+254 DEILVGLA

-281 EFLVL
+281 EFLLL
-286 LHARD
+286 LHARG

-297 RALDRIMNA
+297 RAFDRIMA
-306 VNRAI
+306 AANRAI
-311 PIPGGEIA
+311 PTPDGEIA
-319 LTCCIGSALLP
+319 LTCSIGTTLLP
-330 QDGTD
+330 QDGDD

-346 LRHAK
+346 MRHAK
-351 AQGRGAMVR
+351 AQGRGAIVR
-360 FTPDLRTEH
+360 FTPELRTEH

-379 RRAIAQEELFV
+379 RRAIAQDEMFLQ
-390 EYQPKVDLRSETLA
+390 YQPKVDLRSGGLA
-404 GFEALVRWRHPDY
+404 GFEALVRWQHPEY
-417 GVIRPDEFIP
+417 GVIPPDEFIP

-435 VAVGEWVLRSAVVQL
+435 VPIGEWVLRSAVGQL
-450 GAWRAQG
+450 AAWRAQG
-457 LPPVPVAVNLSARQ
+457 LPLAPVAVNLSARQ
-471 FLQSDVVATVGAQLE
+471 FLQSDVIAMVGELLE
-486 QSGLSPALLELE
+486 QSGLAPGLLELE

-506 DPERSVVVMRGLGAL
+506 DPERSVVVMRGLGDL

-535 SFAYLRRLPLDKLKI
+535 SFGYLRRLPLDKLKI

-597 KAECDQIQGYYY
+597 KADCDQIQGYYY
-609 SRPLPAEDCAG
+609 SRPLAVEDCAA
-620 FIRRYCAESA
+620 FIRQYA
-630 AESANTSGRPAAAG
+630 AEPAGGSSVAAKA